1 MEKSFSSLAE
11 LQAEIQLLK
20 VKEFQ
25 QKELVKE
32 QLSSPSAIFH
42 AVSSLFKS
50 GNTHQPLGKN
60 LLSQDM
66 VTNLARV
73 GIPLIMNGFLFKRS
87 GFIAKMLIT
96 FLSQKA
102 AKNVTSNAVSGAI
115 DKVQGLIKN
124 FMGQK
129 KRRAPVRDYGI
140 PPDSESF

>member
-1 MEKSFSSLAE
+1 MEKSFSSLSE
-11 LQAEIQLLK
+11 VQAEIQLLK
-20 VKEFQ
+20 VKKFQ
-25 QKELVKE
+25 QEEIIKE

-42 AVSSLFKS
+42 AVTGLFKS
-50 GNTHQPLGKN
+50 GNTNEPLGKN
-60 LLSQDM
+60 LLSQDLI
-66 VTNLARV
+66 TNLARV

-87 GFIAKMLIT
+87 GFMAKMLIT

-124 FMGQK
+124 FMGSK
-129 KRRAPVRDYGI
+129 KKKATVRDYGI